1 MARGLILAAALLG
14 AAPAWAGDA
23 DVIRAMFER
32 RANGL
37 YDFDVTVR
45 SKDTGWDR
53 YADRIEVLAPDGTVL
68 ATRVLFHPHDD
79 EQPFTRDVAESGL
92 ICQHCGETCVP
103 YEDLAPE
110 VRERMGKWCD
120 LYRRTQ
126 YHVVFS
132 LTTHVR
138 VFFLRV
144 LREPIINRTH
154 RQSAQFLPGS

>member
-79 EQPFTRDVAESGL
+79 EQPFTRDVAEVR
-92 ICQHCGETCVP
+92 VP
-103 YEDLAPE
+103 RGVDRVRIRAHFKPTGYNGDVLE
-110 VRERMGKWCD
+110 VRLGAR
-120 LYRRTQ
+120 
-126 YHVVFS
+126 
-132 LTTHVR
+132 
-138 VFFLRV
+138 
-144 LREPIINRTH
+144 
-154 RQSAQFLPGS
+154 